1 MKRQIIQPPSMPS
14 NRVLSHGVRVGDFI
28 WTAGAIGRDPVTGA
42 MPEDIRGQTRQ
53 ALSNVRAVLE
63 AGGSSLASVV
73 KVNIYLTEITLR
85 DAVNEVYLEFFPSEQ
100 PGRTAIGGAQF
111 AAGVLVEI
119 EAVAVVES

>member
-1 MKRQIIQPPSMPS
+1 MKRQIIQPAGMPS
-14 NRVLSHGVRVGDFI
+14 NRILSHGVRVGDFI
-28 WTAGAIGRDPVTGA
+28 WTAGTIGRDPATGA

-53 ALSNVRAVLE
+53 ALSNLQAVIE

-73 KVNIYLTEITLR
+73 KVNIYLTEIALR
-85 DAVNEVYLEFFPSEQ
+85 DAVNEVYLEFFPSDQ